1 MYGCASAPYTGRSQL
16 ILISEDQ
23 ERSLGFSAYQSLVKK
38 EKVVR
43 GTAASEMLERVGSRI
58 AAAADR
64 PDYDWEFVLI
74 ENDQVANAFALPGGK
89 VFVYTGILEYTK
101 NEAGLAT
108 VVGHEIAHVLA
119 RHGAERMSIGL
130 LSQIGETA
138 LVAAVNSQSPTAVR
152 AFQSAYGIAA
162 NIGVILPY
170 SRQQEYEADRIG
182 LILMAKAGY
191 DPHAAL
197 DFWERMS
204 RSAQGPKPPPF
215 LSTHPTD
222 EARIKKIQ
230 GLLPEALSY
239 YSR

>member
-1 MYGCASAPYTGRSQL
+1 M
-16 ILISEDQ
+16 
-23 ERSLGFSAYQSLVKK
+23 GFSAYQSLVKK
-38 EKVVR
+38 EKVVK
-43 GTAASEMLERVGSRI
+43 GTAASEMLERVGGRI

-64 PDYDWEFVLI
+64 PDYDWEFVLV
-74 ENDQVANAFALPGGK
+74 ENDQLANAFALPGGK
-89 VFVYTGILEYTK
+89 VFVYTGILKYTK

-119 RHGAERMSIGL
+119 RHGAERMSMGL
-130 LSQIGETA
+130 LAQLGEAA
-138 LVAAVNSQSPTAVR
+138 LLTAVNSQSPTAVR
-152 AFQSAYGIAA
+152 AFQGAYGMAA

-191 DPHAAL
+191 DPRSAL

-204 RSAQGPKPPPF
+204 RSSGDPKQPPF

-222 EARIKKIQ
+222 EARIEKIRE
-230 GLLPEALSY
+230 LLPEALSY
-239 YSR
+239 SSR